1 MFSNFFICII
11 FSTVNLIKKFFPGT
25 VHSRISGPDKRI
37 LTIFT
42 HMTNRNTFGRLIL
55 FIVLGLI
62 IGGVLG
68 ECLGLLFGELGEL
81 MNAGGYDN
89 IVRNF
94 FVASFDLNLGFLGDK
109 ANPVVLDLYMVKLAL
124 GFGLKINVVSIVGM
138 VVAIYIMKWSGGNR

>member
-1 MFSNFFICII
+1 MQRKRKFETSDASRAFFVLF
-11 FSTVNLIKKFFPGT
+11 FSTF
-25 VHSRISGPDKRI
+25 R
-37 LTIFT
+37 
-42 HMTNRNTFGRLIL
+42 HMTQRNSFARLLL

-109 ANPVVLDLYMVKLAL
+109 ANPVVIDLYMVKFAL
-124 GFGLKINVVSIVGM
+124 GLGLKINVVSIAGM
-138 VVAIYIMKWSGGNR
+138 VLAIYIMKWSGGNR

>member
-1 MFSNFFICII
+1 
-11 FSTVNLIKKFFPGT
+11 
-25 VHSRISGPDKRI
+25 
-37 LTIFT
+37 
-42 HMTNRNTFGRLIL
+42 MTNRNTFGRLIL

-109 ANPVVLDLYMVKLAL
+109 ADPIVLDLYMVKFAL
-124 GFGLKINVVSIVGM
+124 GFGLKLKALSIADRI
-138 VVAIYIMKWSGGNR
+138 VAMSTLKRSRGNRQW

>member
-1 MFSNFFICII
+1 
-11 FSTVNLIKKFFPGT
+11 
-25 VHSRISGPDKRI
+25 
-37 LTIFT
+37 
-42 HMTNRNTFGRLIL
+42 MTQRNSFARLLL

-89 IVRNF
+89 I

-109 ANPVVLDLYMVKLAL
+109 ADPVVIDLYMVKFAL
-124 GFGLKINVVSIVGM
+124 GLGLKINVVSIVGM
-138 VVAIYIMKWSGGNR
+138 VLAIYIMKWSGGNR

>member
-1 MFSNFFICII
+1 
-11 FSTVNLIKKFFPGT
+11 
-25 VHSRISGPDKRI
+25 
-37 LTIFT
+37 
-42 HMTNRNTFGRLIL
+42 MTQRNSFARLLL

-109 ANPVVLDLYMVKLAL
+109 ANPVVIDLYMVKFAFGL
-124 GFGLKINVVSIVGM
+124 GLKINVVSIAGM
-138 VVAIYIMKWSGGNR
+138 VLAICIMKWSGGNR